1 MTLNDTLGKWFL
13 LISMD
18 CPITQLEELTKN
30 ITLSQMPTYK
40 F

>member
-13 LISMD
+13 LNRVG
-18 CPITQLEELTKN
+18 CPITQLEDLTKN
-30 ITLSQMPTYK
+30 ITFSQMPTYK